1 MGTTTAPFGSGKP
14 GSFTPGVESGT
25 ILESLSQ
32 AVSHVLGLG
41 PAVTG
46 EDLGNGAWMVIGG
59 V

>member
-1 MGTTTAPFGSGKP
+1 MGTTTAPFGSEKP

-32 AVSHVLGLG
+32 AISHVLGLG

-46 EDLGNGAWMVIGG
+46 EDLGNGA
-59 V
+59 